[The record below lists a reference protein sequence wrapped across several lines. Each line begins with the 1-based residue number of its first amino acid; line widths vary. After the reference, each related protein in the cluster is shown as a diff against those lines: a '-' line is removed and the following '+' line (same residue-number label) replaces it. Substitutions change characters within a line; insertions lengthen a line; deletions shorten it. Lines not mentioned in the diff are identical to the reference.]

1 VSATT
6 LFLILV
12 AALAL
17 GAVLGYLWGQLRAAR
32 RIGDLR
38 AALEGAQARVA
49 GESERQREQIALL
62 ERSELQ
68 LRVAFEQVANESLKG
83 NSETFLT
90 LARESL
96 ARDQTEASGQLK
108 ERESAIAALV
118 APLKLA
124 LEKSEAQVAL
134 LERERREAYA
144 GLRTQIEG
152 LSLGQQTLS
161 RETRNLVSALRR
173 PEVRGRWGEMTL
185 RRIVE
190 IAGLAEHCDFTEQMQ
205 LATAHGALRP
215 DMVVHMS
222 QSRDLV
228 VDAKTPLDAYL
239 AAIEAGSD
247 EERDAALQRHAGQ
260 VAERVRELASKAYWE
275 QFARSPDF
283 AVLFLPGDQF
293 LSAALGRDPELL
305 DNALRRNVIVAT
317 PSTLVALL
325 KVIALG
331 WRQEQVA
338 QHAATIHALGQ
349 ELHRRLLTFTG
360 NLGKVGKALNSAVD
374 AYNSA
379 VGSLERSV
387 LPQARRFSELG
398 VTQEPQLP
406 ALEPVEK
413 LAREPGRQDLD
424 APTRSN

>member
-1 VSATT
+1 
-6 LFLILV
+6 
-12 AALAL
+12 
-17 GAVLGYLWGQLRAAR
+17 
-32 RIGDLR
+32 
-38 AALEGAQARVA
+38 
-49 GESERQREQIALL
+49 
-62 ERSELQ
+62 
-68 LRVAFEQVANESLKG
+68 
-83 NSETFLT
+83 
-90 LARESL
+90 
-96 ARDQTEASGQLK
+96 
-108 ERESAIAALV
+108 
-118 APLKLA
+118 
-124 LEKSEAQVAL
+124 
-134 LERERREAYA
+134 
-144 GLRTQIEG
+144 
-152 LSLGQQTLS
+152 
-161 RETRNLVSALRR
+161 
-173 PEVRGRWGEMTL
+173 
-185 RRIVE
+185 
-190 IAGLAEHCDFTEQMQ
+190 
-205 LATAHGALRP
+205 
-215 DMVVHMS
+215 
-222 QSRDLV
+222 
-228 VDAKTPLDAYL
+228 
-239 AAIEAGSD
+239 
-247 EERDAALQRHAGQ
+247 
-260 VAERVRELASKAYWE
+260 VRELASKAYWE

-406 ALEPVEK
+406 APEPVEK